1 MFPELLTGDRG
12 NAAPAGALQ
21 FVLTA
26 PPSRG
31 SQGQTGA
38 GRTRQSLGGWA
49 ANRLSGGSQGRGPEG
64 GRAEGTRLETALVAG
79 RPRRGARALEELRG
93 ERGPGV
99 SQWQQLLDGRRGLLC
114 WMSKESFGFGLVS
127 RCRNFLQTPRGQGLE
142 WDWVRQAS
150 GRGLIQGD
158 AGCPSGPRGPWEPG
172 QPPTWA
178 GGTPPAIYRERC
190 GSPQVQ
196 RGAEGLLGGRVLV
209 CVPGA
214 LVPSGAG
221 LRTQGAQWPQGPQ
234 WHSGSTWTAQWPPW
248 IRPGWGWGE
257 QQRGGRGPCV
267 VGWEPPSA
275 EERRARLGVQLR
287 LSEPPPPRR

>member
-1 MFPELLTGDRG
+1 MFPELLTGGRG
-12 NAAPAGALQ
+12 DAAPAGAVQ
-21 FVLTA
+21 FVLTPA
-26 PPSRG
+26 PRPGAPRDKQAQAG
-31 SQGQTGA
+31 PGRVLGA
-38 GRTRQSLGGWA
+38 GRQAGCQGGHGA
-49 ANRLSGGSQGRGPEG
+49 EAREAR
-64 GRAEGTRLETALVAG
+64 RAEGTRLETALVVG

-127 RCRNFLQTPRGQGLE
+127 RCWNFLPTPRGQGLE

-178 GGTPPAIYRERC
+178 GGTPPAIYREHC

-196 RGAEGLLGGRVLV
+196 GGAEGLLGGRVLV
-209 CVPGA
+209 CVRGA

-221 LRTQGAQWPQGPQ
+221 LRTQGVG
-234 WHSGSTWTAQWPPW
+234 TAQ
-248 IRPGWGWGE
+248 
-257 QQRGGRGPCV
+257 
-267 VGWEPPSA
+267 
-275 EERRARLGVQLR
+275 
-287 LSEPPPPRR
+287 